1 MKISELFHINRDCS
15 YSKKSKYVKKKKGF
29 GKERIVFY
37 VSNYIEGETLNLIK
51 VSNTVIV
58 GLSWKTDFVSK
69 YNLLRSSVQ
78 LAEGIGDDRQAPSR
92 LTEKACPD

>member
-1 MKISELFHINRDCS
+1 M
-15 YSKKSKYVKKKKGF
+15 
-29 GKERIVFY
+29 
-37 VSNYIEGETLNLIK
+37 SNCIEGETLNLIK

-78 LAEGIGDDRQAPSR
+78 LAEGIGDDCQAPSR